1 MNVLLVGVAGSQTIV
16 AKVPARLASL
26 RPEMKVLYMSGY
38 TDDAIVRHGML
49 NSDVAFLQKPF
60 TPATLTR
67 KLREVLESQ
76 SAGVVIRSTSYP
88 PPLEGD
94 EGDRRLDPGAA
105 SGTFGIADRKP
116 PRRAGRR

>member
-1 MNVLLVGVAGSQTIV
+1 
-16 AKVPARLASL
+16 
-26 RPEMKVLYMSGY
+26 MSGY

-76 SAGVVIRSTSYP
+76 NAGVAIRSTTYP
-88 PPLEGD
+88 PPVEGD
-94 EGDRRLDPGAA
+94 EGDRRNEREAA
-105 SGTFGIADRKP
+105 SGTFGVADRKAP
-116 PRRAGRR
+116 PKAGQR